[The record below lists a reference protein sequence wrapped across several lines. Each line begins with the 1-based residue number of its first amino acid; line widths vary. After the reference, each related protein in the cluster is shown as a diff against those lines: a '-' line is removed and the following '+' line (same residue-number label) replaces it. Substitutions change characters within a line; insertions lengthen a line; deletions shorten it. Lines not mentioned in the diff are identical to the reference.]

1 MAMGGGGVCRKVGD
15 CTGVAMATSEGKC
28 HGKYHSLRGGI
39 SRCHFKGKKSKKKK
53 ENKNKIR

>member
-1 MAMGGGGVCRKVGD
+1 VGD

-39 SRCHFKGKKSKKKK
+39 SRCHFKGKKSKKKRIRIK
-53 ENKNKIR
+53 FNKGTGKLNGKLKG